1 VTESQTQQAE
11 QDAQEDAQ
19 WLRLALLLA
28 LIRQPGRVRFDAASD
43 EFILD
48 GRRVHIDTI
57 REYLLRIEKRVGA
70 RLTKLT
76 DDLAKK
82 RISVNEWQR
91 AFERYVTSS
100 HILAS
105 ALAVGGIAAAVRNAD
120 VQARIDSELR
130 YADAFAEE
138 IRNKQAGTPA
148 QIRARAKSYLMAVPI
163 TYGIIA
169 LIVRK
174 VMGTQ
179 TEARRVRRAS
189 ESCPGCVEWAAKGWM
204 PIERMKPLGQL
215 QCRSRCRC
223 YIEYR

>member
-1 VTESQTQQAE
+1 VTETQIKDAE
-11 QDAQEDAQ
+11 TAAEEDAQ

-28 LIRQPGRVRFDAASD
+28 LIRQPERVRFDAASD

-91 AFERYVTSS
+91 SFERYVTSS

-138 IRNKQAGTPA
+138 IRNGTAGTIA
-148 QIRARAKSYLMAVPI
+148 QIRARAKSYLVAVPI
-163 TYGIIA
+163 TYGMIA

-204 PIERMKPLGQL
+204 KIERMKPLGTL

-223 YIEYR
+223 FIEYR